1 MRVSVR
7 KQNDSFN
14 DNMHIGV
21 RNLQITLATDRKSDG
36 TFDFLT

>member
-14 DNMHIGV
+14 DTHGV
-21 RNLQITLATDRKSDG
+21 RNLQITFATDRKSDG